1 MHFTEP
7 LRLEVGNEF
16 NLNNVKEIKVTKQF
30 LGLNMDIIGC
40 QNVNS
45 LSDCK
50 TEQYRSTLKEQ
61 CHCSPLSLNPKEK
74 VIKFDNI
81 NFRYI
86 SFQEICI
93 TTDQQMCV
101 KNLKVDFS
109 KCSYKCDGMDVISYD
124 KIEINS
130 EMARYLTQLS
140 ETKIMDYEFFHKFE
154 ANSKLNKKISSLSDQ
169 YNNYKTF
176 PMFPTKLKGKKVI
189 QNLL

>member
-86 SFQEICI
+86 SF
-93 TTDQQMCV
+93 
-101 KNLKVDFS
+101 
-109 KCSYKCDGMDVISYD
+109 Y
-124 KIEINS
+124 
-130 EMARYLTQLS
+130 
-140 ETKIMDYEFFHKFE
+140 FE
-154 ANSKLNKKISSLSDQ
+154 KRLDKKIIFNFHLFVFFALFSLFWLS
-169 YNNYKTF
+169 
-176 PMFPTKLKGKKVI
+176 
-189 QNLL
+189 